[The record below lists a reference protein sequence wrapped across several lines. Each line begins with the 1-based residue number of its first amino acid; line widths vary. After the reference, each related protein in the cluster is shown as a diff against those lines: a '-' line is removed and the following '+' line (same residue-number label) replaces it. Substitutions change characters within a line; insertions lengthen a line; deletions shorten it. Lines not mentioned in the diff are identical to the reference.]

1 MKNYNQDI
9 RFLSHSEN
17 LRPPCYKGGVL
28 QIQLQHLVTSKCLF
42 HKFIYQPYQFLKI
55 MAHDLYLINHPMLGG
70 GQLTLKK
77 IFKDKNSNIFVITH
91 KCWSFIVFMPIK
103 HKIYSYTLKW
113 KAELNKS

>member
-1 MKNYNQDI
+1 
-9 RFLSHSEN
+9 
-17 LRPPCYKGGVL
+17 
-28 QIQLQHLVTSKCLF
+28 
-42 HKFIYQPYQFLKI
+42 

-103 HKIYSYTLKW
+103 HKIYYTP
-113 KAELNKS
+113 LNEKQSSTKVKHMNINLINT